1 MVIKWLDIYY
11 ESNELSFEFDQGD
24 GVQHVTFGDVGQAL
38 IVVAIWCMGHKSS
51 LFEIEDGPLTSED
64 VSTFPI
70 RVIFNRCALLV
81 ETYRQSGVWHNRDA
95 AYLLKLIA
103 ALAAENLP
111 EVA

>member
-11 ESNELSFEFDQGD
+11 ENNEFFFEFDQGD
-24 GVQHVTFGDVGQAL
+24 GVQHLTFGDSGQAL
-38 IVVAIWCMGHKSS
+38 ETVAIWCMGLKCP

-103 ALAAENLP
+103 AMDAENLQV
-111 EVA
+111 VA